1 MKLKND
7 SMKKLIPI
15 LLLTVLYS
23 CSTTKKVVENK
34 LYSVL
39 VSSEY
44 GGGNFRFYEI
54 ITETKEFKML
64 LGDEEIKKFVKP
76 DDIKTSN
83 FILVNLGEKN
93 NGGYGVEVE
102 SVVEEVDKIVVTIK
116 EIEPKKGSNV
126 TMAITNPYAVIKIN
140 SKKQIEI
147 K

>member
-7 SMKKLIPI
+7 TMKKLFPI
-15 LLLTVLYS
+15 LILAFLYS
-23 CSTTKKVVENK
+23 CSTTKKTVDNK
-34 LYSVL
+34 LYNVL

-64 LGDEEIKKFVKP
+64 LGDDEIKKFVKP

-83 FILVNLGEKN
+83 FILVNLGEKS

-116 EIEPKKGSNV
+116 EIEPKKGNV

-140 SKKQIEI
+140 SKKPIEI